1 MTDEQAR
8 YQAFAVSGAVI
19 VAFIGLVH
27 EFVGEALWP
36 WAPALV
42 GGYPIWYSMGAAC
55 VLAGLA
61 LLAATLGFLRFNVTL
76 ACAVLAAAA
85 VGATVLVAVTH
96 QVFHFFAVSLA
107 VAAVA
112 TAYFHRK
119 SAVGAAHDAA

>member
-8 YQAFAVSGAVI
+8 YQAFAASGATI

-27 EFVGEALWP
+27 DFVGESLWP

-42 GGYPIWYSMGAAC
+42 GGYPIWYAMGLAC
-55 VLAGLA
+55 FLAGLA
-61 LLAATLGFLRFNVTL
+61 LFAAALGFIRFNVTL
-76 ACAVLAAAA
+76 ACAALVVAAI
-85 VGATVLVAVTH
+85 GATVLVAVTH

-107 VAAVA
+107 LAAVA

-119 SAVGAAHDAA
+119 AAA